1 MAFFSKERRKHPRL
15 SVNFPI
21 KFKIKN
27 GQDDMHVFEA
37 SGRDISAGG
46 LCMEVA
52 LLQEGA
58 VEKVYKSK
66 GCIEIEIDMPD
77 MGRSIK
83 SMGEIVWMRK
93 DKGSDILG
101 ILFKDIPKEERTLL
115 STYVNQRL
123 N

>member
-1 MAFFSKERRKHPRL
+1 MAYSGKERRNHPRL
-15 SVNFPI
+15 AVKFPI
-21 KFKIKN
+21 KFRIKN

-46 LCMEVA
+46 LCMEMS

-58 VEKVYKSK
+58 MEKVYKSK
-66 GCIEIEIDMPD
+66 GSVEIEIDMPD

-83 SMGEIVWMRK
+83 IMGEIMWMRK
-93 DKGSDILG
+93 DQGNDILG
-101 ILFKDIPKEERTLL
+101 IFFKDIPKEERIML

-123 N
+123 K